1 MRPTRPERSRGR
13 AGLLALACVGLAY
26 VTLMQPLGWNQTS
39 HFALV
44 KALSHGTPRIDRYQW
59 ETGDKSYSGG
69 HFYSVKAPGTAAL
82 ALPWYEA
89 LRAVGAPSALGDLA
103 ADPGGARWRA
113 SAIDVVKFKSRGR
126 RKHAVAR
133 AVARETP
140 LVWALGLA
148 VVVAPALVLLALV
161 RSLGESI
168 ERGLGTAAAVALGL
182 GTLVLPFA
190 TMLFSHVLAAAL
202 AFASFALLWPERAG
216 RARPLRL
223 VAAGALAGLGIVVE
237 YPVALIAAILALYAA
252 ASRPRVRRAL
262 CFVAGAVV
270 GVLPLVAYNLWAFG
284 SVTALS
290 YHDAVKFPG
299 RTGHD
304 VLGLNAKGLFGVD
317 WPRLHPGLTLLFSG
331 RGLLVLTPVVAMG
344 AVGAVLLYRRGR
356 RAEALT
362 IGAVALAFLLYNSG
376 YYLPFGGNS
385 PGPRFLVAS
394 LPFLALP
401 LALSFRRFP
410 GPTVALTLAS
420 VTTMVLATLTRPE
433 LASDATGRW
442 LTMLDAHHFT
452 PTVVSALGAATGWVA
467 LAPFMAAVVGAL
479 ALAAV
484 AAPRRELAGPRLA
497 FGVAAAA
504 AWALAAIALPPA
516 IGSSTRHGHATG
528 STDLILVALG
538 VALVG
543 LALFA
548 VAARRPALR
557 RSAGRRA
564 RAATG

>member
-1 MRPTRPERSRGR
+1 MGAMRPERARRR
-13 AGLLALACVGLAY
+13 AGLLALACVGVAY

-44 KALSHGTPRIDRYQW
+44 KALAHGTPRIDRYQW
-59 ETGDKSYSGG
+59 ETGDKSYTGG

-89 LRAVGAPSALGDLA
+89 LRALGAPSALGGLA
-103 ADPGGARWRA
+103 ARPGGARWRGA
-113 SAIDVVKFKSRGR
+113 AIAVVKFKSRGA
-126 RKHAVAR
+126 RKRAVAR
-133 AVARETP
+133 TVARETP
-140 LVWALGLA
+140 LVWALDLA

-161 RSLGESI
+161 RSLAEGLEP
-168 ERGLGTAAAVALGL
+168 GLGTAAAVALGL

-202 AFASFALLWPERAG
+202 AFASFALLWRQRAA
-216 RARPLRL
+216 RARALPLL
-223 VAAGALAGLGIVVE
+223 AAGVLAGVGIVVE
-237 YPVALIAAILALYAA
+237 YPIALIAGILALYAA

-262 CFVAGAVV
+262 AFVAGAVA

-290 YHDAVKFPG
+290 YRDAVKFPG

-304 VLGLNAKGLFGVD
+304 VLGLNASGLFGVD
-317 WPRLHPGLTLLFSG
+317 WPRLHAGLTLLVSG

-385 PGPRFLVAS
+385 PGPRFLLAA

-401 LALSFRRFP
+401 LAVSFRRFP
-410 GPTVALTLAS
+410 APTVALTLAS
-420 VTTMVLATLTRPE
+420 VTTMVLATVTRPQI
-433 LASDATGRW
+433 ASDATGRW
-442 LTMLDAHHFT
+442 LSMVERHHFT
-452 PTVVSALGAATGWVA
+452 PTVVSALGTATGWLA
-467 LAPFMAAVVGAL
+467 MAPFVAAAVGAL

-484 AAPRRELAGPRLA
+484 ASPRLRLAGPRLGL
-497 FGVAAAA
+497 GVAAAA

-543 LALFA
+543 LGLFA
-548 VAARRPALR
+548 VLARRPALPPR
-557 RSAGRRA
+557 AGRRA
-564 RAATG
+564 PAAAG

>member
-1 MRPTRPERSRGR
+1 MGASRPGRARGR

-26 VTLMQPLGWNQTS
+26 VSLMQPLGWNQTS

-44 KALSHGTPRIDRYQW
+44 KALAHGTPRIDRYQR
-59 ETGDKSYSGG
+59 ETGDKSYTGG

-82 ALPWYEA
+82 ALPWYEL
-89 LRAVGAPSALGDLA
+89 LRAVRAPAALGDLA
-103 ADPGGARWRA
+103 ARPGAARWRA
-113 SAIDVVKFKSRGR
+113 AAIDVVKFKNRGPR
-126 RKHAVAR
+126 PRAVAR
-133 AVARETP
+133 TVARETP
-140 LVWALGLA
+140 LVWALDLA
-148 VVVAPALVLLALV
+148 VVVAPALVMLVLV
-161 RSLGESI
+161 RALAEST
-168 ERGLGTAAAVALGL
+168 EPGLGTAAAVALGL

-202 AFASFALLWPERAG
+202 AFAAFALLWRQRG
-216 RARPLRL
+216 RARPLAL
-223 VAAGALAGLGIVVE
+223 AGAGALAGLGIVVE
-237 YPVALIAAILALYAA
+237 YPIALIAGILALYAA

-262 CFVAGAVV
+262 SFVAGAVA

-290 YHDAVKFPG
+290 YRDAVKFPG

-304 VLGLNAKGLFGVD
+304 VLGLNASGLFGVD
-317 WPRLHPGLTLLFSG
+317 WPRLHAGLTLLFSG
-331 RGLLVLTPVVAMG
+331 RGVLVLTPVVAMG

-385 PGPRFLVAS
+385 PGPRFLIAA

-420 VTTMVLATLTRPE
+420 VTTMVLATVTHPQI
-433 LASDATGRW
+433 ASDATGRW
-442 LTMLDAHHFT
+442 LTMFEAHHFA
-452 PTVVSALGAATGWVA
+452 PTMVSALGAATGWVA
-467 LAPFMAAVVGAL
+467 LAPFLAGVVGAL
-479 ALAAV
+479 ALAA
-484 AAPRRELAGPRLA
+484 AASSRLRLTAPRFGL
-497 FGVAAAA
+497 GVAAAA
-504 AWALAAIALPPA
+504 AWALAAIVLPPA
-516 IGSSTRHGHATG
+516 VGSSTLHGHATG
-528 STDLILVALG
+528 STDLMLVALG

-543 LALFA
+543 LGLFA
-548 VAARRPALR
+548 LSGRRPALR

-564 RAATG
+564 RAAAG